1 MCSILEQAK
10 GIADAEPDEEKL
22 GRNQFYL
29 DMTKRLQLLGYESY
43 NNLQTNKKKFSTK
56 KLVTEEALCSF

>member
-43 NNLQTNKKKFSTK
+43 NNL
-56 KLVTEEALCSF
+56 